1 MVLCFLFCLSTSC
14 VLCMV
19 VSSTYGVVFFV
30 LFVYVLCLV
39 YGSVKHIWCCV
50 FCFVCLRLVSCVW
63 WCQAHMVLCFLFC
76 LSTSCI
82 LHTQCCHFFLI
93 VYSWLVSLTFISH
106 VCLLYVP
113 AKTPDMY
120 TMPVLRQPWIISKGI
135 PTTIW
140 TSTLN
145 IKCTHLQIYIYILCT
160 QT

>member
-1 MVLCFLFCLSTSC
+1 MRIMMSITYCVVGLFFVFFLSSSC

-19 VSSTYGVVFFV
+19 VSSTYCVVYFV
-30 LFVYVLCLV
+30 LFVYVLCFV
-39 YGSVKHIWCCV
+39 YGGVKHIWCCV
-50 FCFVCLRLVSCVW
+50 FCFVCLRLVSCIPNV
-63 WCQAHMVLCFLFC
+63 A
-76 LSTSCI
+76 I
-82 LHTQCCHFFLI
+82 FFLI